1 MAKIRYVGTTETPIN
16 LDQLDDL
23 RTHLTSLAEH
33 HEIDLKDVDLDM
45 AGEVTKVGFDVE
57 VKI

>member
-1 MAKIRYVGTTETPIN
+1 MAKIRYVGTTETPTN

-33 HEIDLKDVDLDM
+33 HEVDFKDIDLDM
-45 AGEVTKVGFDVE
+45 GGKVTEVGFDVE

>member
-1 MAKIRYVGTTETPIN
+1 MAKIRYVGTTATPIN

-23 RTHLTSLAEH
+23 RAHLMSLAEH

-45 AGEVTKVGFDVE
+45 AGEVTEIGFDVE